1 MTSGGTPRRR
11 WRRRLESPG
20 GDGMSCAG
28 AWMARLAPMAKAA
41 HFAGFHASRVVDRP
55 LLEHEHKWTNCAL
68 MTDGVPSERCPT
80 QIFMIGSGTEGRT
93 KSRAYSKAVGKISWQ
108 SRHWVLSAGQLH
120 DNEGTI
126 CDRRLHATAALAA
139 APRVARWRRH
149 ALRGC
154 MDASRCPMAAAAL
167 FARFHASHDTGA
179 CRPTSCLNMCG
190 QTVR

>member
-1 MTSGGTPRRR
+1 MPRRR
-11 WRRRLESPG
+11 WRRLESPG
-20 GDGMSCAG
+20 GGGVSCAG
-28 AWMARLAPMAKAA
+28 AWIARLAPMAKAA

-55 LLEHEHKWTNCAL
+55 LLEHEHEWTNCAL

-108 SRHWVLSAGQLH
+108 SRLSGSCRPASCMTTRDHLLR
-120 DNEGTI
+120 I
-126 CDRRLHATAALAA
+126 VALSR
-139 APRVARWRRH
+139 PVGRRWRRH

-179 CRPTSCLNMCG
+179 CRPTSCLNMRG
-190 QTVR
+190 QTVL

>member
-1 MTSGGTPRRR
+1 M
-11 WRRRLESPG
+11 L
-20 GDGMSCAG
+20 AG
-28 AWMARLAPMAKAA
+28 L
-41 HFAGFHASRVVDRP
+41 SVDQ
-55 LLEHEHKWTNCAL
+55 LLEHEWTNCAL
-68 MTDGVPSERCPT
+68 MTDRVPSERYPT

-126 CDRRLHATAALAA
+126 CDRRLHATAVLAA

-154 MDASRCPMAAAAL
+154 MDVSRCPKESRL
-167 FARFHASHDTGA
+167 
-179 CRPTSCLNMCG
+179 
-190 QTVR
+190 Q